1 MTFKITLFTIK
12 FKSQAALKLNVPRL
26 MCLMLL
32 CASCVNTKKAVYF
45 NNIGDATLTPAVS
58 DLEPVEP
65 VLKPNDILSI
75 TVSSLNPEASDVFNA
90 PNVPTSVVYSTS
102 PTTTTQANGYLV
114 DLEGSIQF
122 PILGTIKVAGLT
134 KGELKQR
141 LTKTLLD
148 KKLLVDPIV
157 DIRYL
162 NFRVSVMGEVTRPS
176 VVTVPSEK
184 ISLLEALAL
193 AGDLTIYARRDNVM
207 VIREENGKRI
217 IKRIDLTS
225 TSLFTSPYYYLKS
238 NDIVYAEPNKSKVAS
253 SGRATQWLPVIFS
266 VLSFGIIALDVIYR
280 Y

>member
-12 FKSQAALKLNVPRL
+12 FKSQVAFRLNVPRL
-26 MCLMLL
+26 MCLMML

-58 DLEPVEP
+58 DLEPVI
-65 VLKPNDILSI
+65 KPNDILSI

-90 PNVPTSVVYSTS
+90 PNIPTSVVYSTS
-102 PTTTTQANGYLV
+102 STTTTQANGYLV

-162 NFRVSVMGEVTRPS
+162 NFRVSVMGEVSRPS

-225 TSLFTSPYYYLKS
+225 ASLFTSPYYYLKS